1 MKWIVSLSLMV
12 TLSVVLGL
20 SKHVIWSFDA
30 FAEPPSETRDT
41 DTKIAT
47 MENSVGQLSL
57 GTKRLEPG
65 QYLTLGQ
72 NRHRDCWIVRDIVY
86 G

>member
-1 MKWIVSLSLMV
+1 MKWIATLSLIV

-30 FAEPPSETRDT
+30 FAEPLSETRET
-41 DTKIAT
+41 DTKIVT

-57 GTKRLEPG
+57 GTKRRKPG
-65 QYLTLGQ
+65 QCLTLGQ
-72 NRHRDCWIVRDIVY
+72 NRHRDFWIV
-86 G
+86 